1 MSFNSFYLSV
11 EYIILYLSS
20 PLLQF
25 LSKLL
30 SFSLS
35 LSFSHPSQK
44 LVSRQNRSP
53 LAGAEEIGF
62 SPRRKPPNP
71 TVVFS
76 LAPSLFLSP
85 HQLTR
90 SSPPSSH
97 LSHLTGTSGPI
108 FACRHRCAP
117 ISIAPPDFSPPRSH
131 RRPP

>member
-1 MSFNSFYLSV
+1 MSQPVQKKIQN
-11 EYIILYLSS
+11 
-20 PLLQF
+20 P
-25 LSKLL
+25 
-30 SFSLS
+30 SLS
-35 LSFSHPSQK
+35 LLHISSVSLKTPLFLSLCFSHPSLK

-117 ISIAPPDFSPPRSH
+117 ISAAPPDFSPPRSH
-131 RRPP
+131 RPPP